1 VRLASSL
8 SRFARYTKIDLLLH
22 QLASSYSPHDLCTG
36 VRQMADLKAADNET
50 LMHYLVR
57 LIDRKYTH
65 LTELPSDFPSLQ
77 QAARE
82 SIKQTLAD
90 LVALN
95 NAVELVKPEFE
106 AQTSPG
112 DPFASMMRDF
122 YTKAHEQLQATREDL
137 NRIQDEYKGLLKY
150 FGEAETTDFQDFMGN
165 LVFLCTIFQ
174 KACDDNARKEQLIL
188 EAAKNAERKR
198 RTVRHA
204 ESNDRSIA
212 HSRARHDRWNARRE
226 PAEHQDHKTRSLVH
240 RVKMCSTVLSAACV
254 RVEHSAGATRSSPST
269 LSSAAPARS
278 RCRAEYLSAP
288 PRNESLPPPP
298 PLPHQQAPPTCNTTT
313 TTLPIHPIV
322 HIYRVS
328 SIPFHSI
335 QYFPLDKA
343 NLRFHKVQ
351 TPIRKA

>member
-1 VRLASSL
+1 MRLASSL

-22 QLASSYSPHDLCTG
+22 QLASSSYSPHDLCTA

-212 HSRARHDRWNARRE
+212 HSLTRSARQMERKKGAGGASGPQNPLAGPQGQDVLDSLIGSMRSGRAFGRRDSELAFNAELRSSSSQSLSRRIFIGTTKERE
-226 PAEHQDHKTRSLVH
+226 PAT
-240 RVKMCSTVLSAACV
+240 A
-254 RVEHSAGATRSSPST
+254 
-269 LSSAAPARS
+269 
-278 RCRAEYLSAP
+278 
-288 PRNESLPPPP
+288 
-298 PLPHQQAPPTCNTTT
+298 TTT
-313 TTLPIHPIV
+313 AAAASATDL
-322 HIYRVS
+322 
-328 SIPFHSI
+328 
-335 QYFPLDKA
+335 
-343 NLRFHKVQ
+343 
-351 TPIRKA
+351 